1 MKFEIYA
8 DEVRREGMLE
18 YLKTHRTKL
27 TKKQIFDLTWSYMYE
42 NYMLNGH
49 THAVARTFIVL
60 PPDITSVMPSPS
72 RSTE

>member
-49 THAVARTFIVL
+49 THAVVVNKALKGYPKARDEET
-60 PPDITSVMPSPS
+60 DTD
-72 RSTE
+72 